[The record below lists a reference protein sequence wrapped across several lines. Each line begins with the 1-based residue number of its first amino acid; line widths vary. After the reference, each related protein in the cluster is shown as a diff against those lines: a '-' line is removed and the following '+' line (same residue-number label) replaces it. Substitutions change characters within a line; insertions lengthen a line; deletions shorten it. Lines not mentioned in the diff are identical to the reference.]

1 MCLIQ
6 LKKKKNHDRL
16 QKSEVIAAYNL
27 LRTSGAC
34 TVLPPVYFVTVD
46 IKLTGGGENSR
57 TSCCSF
63 ILQRASFHTYS
74 LRRQETEEI

>member
-1 MCLIQ
+1 MLNSV
-6 LKKKKNHDRL
+6 KKKKNHDRL

-46 IKLTGGGENSR
+46 MKLTGGGE
-57 TSCCSF
+57 
-63 ILQRASFHTYS
+63 Q
-74 LRRQETEEI
+74 

>member
-1 MCLIQ
+1 MLNSVK
-6 LKKKKNHDRL
+6 KKKKNHDML

-46 IKLTGGGENSR
+46 MKLTGGGE
-57 TSCCSF
+57 
-63 ILQRASFHTYS
+63 Q
-74 LRRQETEEI
+74 

>member
-1 MCLIQ
+1 MLNSV
-6 LKKKKNHDRL
+6 KKKKNHDRL

-46 IKLTGGGENSR
+46 IKLTGGGR
-57 TSCCSF
+57 TVELLVAVLFFKGLLF
-63 ILQRASFHTYS
+63 IRIT
-74 LRRQETEEI
+74 